1 MPEIRSKDR
10 NNGTT
15 PFSLSSTNVDEVREC
30 QTARG
35 RKKGS
40 MKIEGQAPFEQDDRP
55 KSVPDGSAEFAE
67 RVRANQKK
75 LRSELKSQYD
85 FIVCGSGSSGSVV
98 AGRLAE
104 NPDVSVLL
112 IEAGG
117 DDDVPTVNDAGQWV
131 TNIGSERYWQF
142 EAEPN
147 PHLNGRAIPMGMG
160 KVLGGGS
167 SINAMIWARGHK
179 SDWDFFASESGDPA
193 WGYESVLD
201 IYRRIEDWQ
210 GAPDPRYRGTG
221 GPVFVQPLQDPNP
234 AAPALFEGIRS
245 LGIPIFENQNGRIME
260 ADGGASV
267 ADVCMRNGKRQSV
280 FRSYVFPYM
289 DQPNLTVLPHTLV
302 TRLTFEDKRATG
314 VEISYEGRVRSI
326 RAGGEVILSLGA
338 IHTPKVL
345 MQSGL
350 GDQAELNHIGIPVVE
365 HLSGVGLGFQ
375 DHPGVGCLYDC
386 SDSLTTRPAP
396 EAVIYGKSAPDL
408 GSPDLQI
415 LPAVFSAGDAAR
427 LGLPAGGWVLIGNVV
442 QPKSRGR
449 ISLTGSDPADP
460 VRIEANYLSD
470 PANRTALFAC
480 LELCREIGNSG
491 ALRPFVGPEVIPG
504 DLQVPE
510 LEKYIRDTAFS
521 FWHQTSTAKMG
532 RDAMSVVDGDLR
544 VYGVKNLR
552 IADGSVLPR
561 VTTGNTMAPCVIIGE
576 RAAEIIRKQHRIATT
591 SVSHAERFVE
601 VDTRHLS

>member
-1 MPEIRSKDR
+1 
-10 NNGTT
+10 
-15 PFSLSSTNVDEVREC
+15 
-30 QTARG
+30 
-35 RKKGS
+35 
-40 MKIEGQAPFEQDDRP
+40 MKTKGQAPFEKKDRSHP
-55 KSVPDGSAEFAE
+55 VPEGSAEFAE
-67 RVRANQKK
+67 RVRINQKK

-117 DDDVPTVNDAGQWV
+117 DDDAPSVNDPDQWV

-179 SDWDFFASESGDPA
+179 SDWDFFASETGDPG

-201 IYRRIEDWQ
+201 TYRRIEDWQ

-245 LGIPIFENQNGRIME
+245 LGIETFENQNGRIME

-280 FRSYVFPYM
+280 FRSYVFRHM
-289 DQPNLTVLPHTLV
+289 DQPNLTVLPNALV

-314 VEISYEGRVRSI
+314 VEISYEGSVR
-326 RAGGEVILSLGA
+326 R
-338 IHTPKVL
+338 
-345 MQSGL
+345 
-350 GDQAELNHIGIPVVE
+350 IG
-365 HLSGVGLGFQ
+365 
-375 DHPGVGCLYDC
+375 
-386 SDSLTTRPAP
+386 AP
-396 EAVIYGKSAPDL
+396 EAVIYGKSVTGL
-408 GSPDLQI
+408 GSPDFQI

-427 LGLPAGGWVLIGNVV
+427 LGLPGGGWVLVGNVV

-449 ISLTGSDPADP
+449 IRLTGSDPADP
-460 VRIEANYLSD
+460 VQIEANYLGD
-470 PANRTALFAC
+470 PDDRKAAFAC
-480 LELCREIGNSG
+480 VELCREIGNSN
-491 ALRPFVGPEVIPG
+491 ALRPFVKREIMPG
-504 DLQVPE
+504 NLERSE
-510 LEKYIRDTAFS
+510 LENYIRDTAFS

-532 RDAMSVVDGDLR
+532 RDEMSVVDGDLK
-544 VYGVKNLR
+544 VHGIDNLR
-552 IADGSVLPR
+552 IADGSIMPR
-561 VTTGNTMAPCVIIGE
+561 VTTGNTMAPCVIVGE
-576 RAAEIIRKQHRIATT
+576 RAAEIIWSQHQMETA
-591 SVSHAERFVE
+591 SVSGSDR
-601 VDTRHLS
+601 L